1 MNATSLRV
9 GSIQSVKIVRVK
21 PDVSDKSIGLSA
33 GTITSANGDYDGDC
47 FYAVCVFEQSMVRD
61 LSPLLPRSTMIGFG
75 KPEITDEIRMT
86 KEEEINMHAWLNCDH
101 DEYMHIDLT
110 K

>member
-1 MNATSLRV
+1 MIHTKCIDLDRFLKEIELKIKSFRL
-9 GSIQSVKIVRVK
+9 IQ
-21 PDVSDKSIGLSA
+21 L
-33 GTITSANGDYDGDC
+33 DC